1 MLRTLIIDD
10 EAHIRDTLSKL
21 LKLCCPMVE
30 VVGEAAGVAGGLLKI
45 HETKPD
51 LVFLDINLQD
61 GTGYELLHALHPV
74 KFGVIFISAFDRK
87 TVQAFKLSNLA
98 YLMKPIS
105 PVDLIEAV
113 KKVGHILPEHLELCL
128 EALEENIREAGF

>member
-1 MLRTLIIDD
+1 MFRAIIIDD
-10 EAHIRDTLSKL
+10 EAHIRDTLAKL
-21 LKLCCPMVE
+21 LHLCCPMVE
-30 VVGEAAGVAGGLLKI
+30 VVGEAAGVASGLLKI
-45 HETKPD
+45 HESKPD

-61 GTGYELLHALHPV
+61 GTGYDLLNALHPV

-105 PVDLIEAV
+105 PLDLIEAIKQV
-113 KKVGHILPEHLELCL
+113 ERIKPEHFELCL
-128 EALEENIREAGF
+128 EALEENIREAGE